1 MELPTPTAER
11 PRPLLELFPPR
22 PIPERQAA
30 VYRGPAT
37 ADTPSP
43 SATRGRSA
51 SKPEAPAPA
60 ARTYESFYGLSEK
73 PFTLATDPRFVYY
86 SASHDRALQELIA
99 AIGRRDG
106 VMALTG
112 ELGTGRTTLC
122 RSLVEQLERHD
133 TTCFVTQPVSSFED
147 LLKGA
152 LVAFGVIARDEVT
165 RGRAAVATRQEL
177 IGAIGDFSAS
187 LAPARGSALIVVDDA
202 QNVAADVLEPLAA
215 IAAAGEER
223 VQVLLVGTPA
233 LTSWL
238 AQPDLQPLQRSVSV
252 WCRLEPLMAEETAGY
267 VAHRLAIAGA
277 QPRVTFDAGA
287 CSTLHAITGGI
298 PRQINLV
305 CDRALALGFASS
317 ANVITDAL
325 VIRAAA
331 DLDLVATEAE
341 PSGALRKTVVAL
353 VVVASL
359 LAGAVVA
366 AWVFRSDL
374 NRLMELWR
382 G

>member
-1 MELPTPTAER
+1 MARRSPTR
-11 PRPLLELFPPR
+11 RL
-22 PIPERQAA
+22 
-30 VYRGPAT
+30 
-37 ADTPSP
+37 P
-43 SATRGRSA
+43 SATRGRPA
-51 SKPEAPAPA
+51 SKPEAAVPA

-73 PFTLATDPRFVYY
+73 PFTLATDPRFIYH
-86 SASHDRALQELIA
+86 SASHDRALQELVA
-99 AIGRRDG
+99 AIGRREG

-122 RSLVEQLERHD
+122 RSLVEQLERRD
-133 TTCFVTQPVSSFED
+133 TTCFVTQPVSSFEE

-152 LVAFGVIARDEVT
+152 LVALGVIARDEVT
-165 RGRAAVATRQEL
+165 TGRAAVATRQEL
-177 IGAIGDFSAS
+177 VGAIGDFSARS
-187 LAPARGSALIVVDDA
+187 RRTRGPALIVVDDA

-215 IAAAGEER
+215 IAAAGEQR

-233 LTSWL
+233 LTSLL

-287 CSTLHAITGGI
+287 CSALHTITGGI

-305 CDRALALGFASS
+305 CDRALALGFAAS

-325 VIRAAA
+325 ITRAAS
-331 DLDLVATEAE
+331 DLDLVTTEAE
-341 PSGALRKTVVAL
+341 PSGALRKAVVVL
-353 VVVASL
+353 VVVGSL
-359 LAGAVVA
+359 LAGAGVGGVGLSIGPHQTA
-366 AWVFRSDL
+366 TVLASLNIWSFSHLVIWSFDWVIESP
-374 NRLMELWR
+374 NRFNQVTK
-382 G
+382 